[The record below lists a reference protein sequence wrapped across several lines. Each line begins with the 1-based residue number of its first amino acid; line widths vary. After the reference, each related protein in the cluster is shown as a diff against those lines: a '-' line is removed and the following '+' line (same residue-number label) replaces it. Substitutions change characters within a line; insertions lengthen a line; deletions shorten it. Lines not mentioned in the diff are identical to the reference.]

1 MGCKQHLK
9 KLRSSYRSC
18 SYKGRIRFWLSVRE
32 TNWCW
37 LWSNNFSK
45 CSVQLLTSTNHQ
57 QQSQE
62 WEFSNF
68 CVFAASAPIP
78 AFPTLS
84 HWFPAYFRGFV
95 HTVIRDPILSPKN
108 VFKWCSYIDVA
119 TQCSSVT
126 QPYRRRSFNTNFLL
140 FQRDVSRKATARA
153 ILQAYALPQWGF
165 TKNIEAAQHQFESKC

>member
-9 KLRSSYRSC
+9 KLQSSYQSH
-18 SYKGRIRFWLSVRE
+18 SYKGRIRFWLFVQG
-32 TNWCW
+32 TNWCR
-37 LWSNNFSK
+37 LWSGNFSK

-84 HWFPAYFRGFV
+84 HWLPTYFRDFV
-95 HTVIRDPILSPKN
+95 HTVIRDSILSSKD

-126 QPYRRRSFNTNFLL
+126 QPYRRRSFNTNLL
-140 FQRDVSRKATARA
+140 FQCDVSRKATARA
-153 ILQAYALPQWGF
+153 ILQAYALPQRGF
-165 TKNIEAAQHQFESKC
+165 TKNIEAAQCQFESKY